1 MGPYAPGLTLHAKF
15 GTIAPVNA
23 TPILRT
29 RQMQLVERAHGEPIE
44 ELLDRLYTVEGLTQA
59 AIADALGV
67 GLRTVVRWMA
77 EAGIPTRDRRA
88 LAASA

>member
-1 MGPYAPGLTLHAKF
+1 
-15 GTIAPVNA
+15 
-23 TPILRT
+23 
-29 RQMQLVERAHGEPIE
+29 MQLVEHAHGEPIE
-44 ELLDRLYTVEGLTQA
+44 QLLDRLYTAEGLTQA
-59 AIADALGV
+59 VIAERLGV

>member
-1 MGPYAPGLTLHAKF
+1 M
-15 GTIAPVNA
+15 NA

-44 ELLDRLYTVEGLTQA
+44 TLLTRLYTVEGLTQA
-59 AIADALGV
+59 AIAEHLGV
-67 GLRTVVRWMA
+67 GLRTITRWMA

-88 LAASA
+88 LAPAEAVA